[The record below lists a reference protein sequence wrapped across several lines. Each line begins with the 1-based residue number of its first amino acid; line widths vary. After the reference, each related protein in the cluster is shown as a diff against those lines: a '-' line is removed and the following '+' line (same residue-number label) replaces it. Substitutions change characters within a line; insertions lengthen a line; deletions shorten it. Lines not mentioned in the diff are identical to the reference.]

1 MNTLLL
7 FLLLLVPLL
16 LLLLVL
22 LRGLGTLVASEAR
35 LLEAEVAKR
44 EENEL
49 KS

>member
-22 LRGLGTLVASEAR
+22 LQGLETLVVLEAL
-35 LLEAEVAKR
+35 LLEGEVAKR
-44 EENEL
+44 EGNGL